1 VLPESVPLQPDIL
14 PMMYPLLGVTV
25 SVVVLPEFTAVLAGD
40 IVPPFPAV
48 AVTVNCATKLAVT
61 AQLALLAP
69 VV

>member
-1 VLPESVPLQPDIL
+1 
-14 PMMYPLLGVTV
+14 MMYPLLGVTV

-61 AQLALLAP
+61 AQLALIAP